1 MRRNRIFG
9 VAAVIVCFAA
19 ILAATTI
26 VPMSVEKL
34 TANSTDVVE
43 ARAIDAHSSWDANRM
58 MIYTYTRF
66 EVRRTLKGTA
76 PNIITVKQMGG
87 HADGYTQKISG
98 VRHWHSG
105 DEAVLFLQ
113 PSTMNDGTLIVT
125 GLVQGNFKMLR
136 QPSGAVMVSNGVPDV
151 SAVEQRT
158 STPLEYRGAK
168 ISIQDLEQR
177 VRKAQEQ

>member
-1 MRRNRIFG
+1 MLVPVIDHLFAIGGIRQAIWRLWYPLLTRRLR
-9 VAAVIVCFAA
+9 
-19 ILAATTI
+19 
-26 VPMSVEKL
+26 
-34 TANSTDVVE
+34 
-43 ARAIDAHSSWDANRM
+43 
-58 MIYTYTRF
+58 
-66 EVRRTLKGTA
+66 
-76 PNIITVKQMGG
+76 
-87 HADGYTQKISG
+87 
-98 VRHWHSG
+98 

-113 PSTMNDGTLIVT
+113 PSTMDDGTLIVT